1 MTSYAIIN
9 FLGWIVLLAAYIV
22 KSYMATKENQIQKE
36 LETRT
41 NKMRELTTEELVEL
55 KYDLEDL
62 KLRRFGAFGSY
73 GVHAQILTFGIGLFI
88 ANFLTLIF

>member
-1 MTSYAIIN
+1 MTSFTIIN
-9 FLGWIVLLAAYIV
+9 FFGWVVLLVAYIA
-22 KSYMATKENQIQKE
+22 KWYMASKENQIQKE
-36 LETRT
+36 LEART
-41 NKMRELTTEELVEL
+41 NNIRELSTEELVQL

-73 GVHAQILTFGIGLFI
+73 GVHAQILSFGIGLFI

>member
-1 MTSYAIIN
+1 MTSFTIIN

-22 KSYMATKENQIQKE
+22 KSHMATKENQIQKE
-36 LETRT
+36 LEART

-55 KYDLEDL
+55 KYALEDL

-73 GVHAQILTFGIGLFI
+73 GVLAQILSFGIGLYF

>member
-1 MTSYAIIN
+1 MTSFTIIN

-36 LETRT
+36 LEART
-41 NKMRELTTEELVEL
+41 NKMQELTTEELVEL

-73 GVHAQILTFGIGLFI
+73 GVHAQILSFGIGLFI

>member
-1 MTSYAIIN
+1 MTSFTIIN
-9 FLGWIVLLAAYIV
+9 TLGWIVLLAAYIV

-36 LETRT
+36 LEART
-41 NKMRELTTEELVEL
+41 NNMRELSTEELVQL

-73 GVHAQILTFGIGLFI
+73 GVHAQILSFGIGLFI